1 MFFIEVGGAK
11 GEAVAVAVDASHLL
25 EDADAEE
32 AEQEESERW
41 SRMERHAM
49 APSWKVAVSVRW
61 MDANRETTGWP
72 FH

>member
-11 GEAVAVAVDASHLL
+11 EVAVDADAFHLL
-25 EDADAEE
+25 EDAEDAEE